1 MKHIYFCVTNDLRFD
16 QRMGRICQSLA
27 ESGFMVTLVGRKNRK
42 KAVLQEK
49 PYRQVILDC
58 YFRKGK
64 WMYLEYNIR
73 LFFFLLKS
81 RPDAITAIDLD
92 TIIPCYLVSAI
103 RKIPRAYDAHE
114 LFTELKEV
122 VTRPVIHKIWLT
134 IENRMVPRYPKG
146 YTVSLSIAQEFSR
159 RYGVEYGV
167 IMNTPLLRHTAP
179 KKTGNKKY
187 LLYQG
192 AVNEGRG
199 LEWLLPAMANVDAE
213 LWICGEGNFS
223 GECRR
228 LITVYGLDKKVIMKG
243 MLDPENLQ
251 LVTEQAYAGINLV
264 EPVGLNQVYSLANK
278 FFDYIHAGIPQLTM
292 DFPEYRRINDE
303 FEIALLIKTLT
314 PELISG
320 ALNNL
325 LGNEVLYDRMHANC
339 RAASS
344 VYNWQLEE
352 TKLKQFYNNIFA

>member
-1 MKHIYFCVTNDLRFD
+1 
-16 QRMGRICQSLA
+16 MGRICQSLA
-27 ESGFMVTLVGRKNRK
+27 ASGFTVTLVGRKYRK
-42 KAVLQEK
+42 QAVLQEK

-58 YFRKGK
+58 YFHKGK

-73 LFFFLLKS
+73 LFFFLLKR

-114 LFTELKEV
+114 LFTEMKEV
-122 VTRPVIHKIWLT
+122 MTRPVIHKVWLT
-134 IENRMVPRYPKG
+134 IEKWMVPRYPKG
-146 YTVSLSIAQEFSR
+146 YTVSLSIAREFRR

-167 IMNTPLLRHTAP
+167 IMNTPLLKRNAP
-179 KKTGNKKY
+179 KRTGTKKY

-199 LEWLLPAMANVDAE
+199 LEWLLPAMVNVDAE
-213 LWICGEGNFS
+213 LWICGEGNLS
-223 GECRR
+223 EECRR
-228 LITVYGLDKKVIMKG
+228 LITVYGLENKVIMKG

-251 LVTEQAYAGINLV
+251 KVTEQAYAGINLV
-264 EPVGLNQVYSLANK
+264 EPIGLNQVYSLANK

-292 DFPEYRRINDE
+292 GFPEYGMINDE
-303 FEIALLIKTLT
+303 FEIAVLIKTLT

-325 LGNEVLYDRMHANC
+325 LENEVLYNRIVENC

-344 VYNWQLEE
+344 VYNWQYEE
-352 TKLKQFYNNIFA
+352 SKLKQFYNNIFA